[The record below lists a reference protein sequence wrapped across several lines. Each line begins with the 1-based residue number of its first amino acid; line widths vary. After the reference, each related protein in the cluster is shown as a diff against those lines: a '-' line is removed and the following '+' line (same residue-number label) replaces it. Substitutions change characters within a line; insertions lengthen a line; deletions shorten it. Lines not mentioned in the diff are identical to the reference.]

1 MSISLLG
8 GFFILGLL
16 GHALTRKEESHLHP
30 GNGHVMPQ
38 ADPARRRLQS
48 AEDDDEPSMWPSR
61 PLFGSNGGLF
71 SHFDDDAD
79 FGTRFNPATGL
90 PMVGCIDIGGSFY
103 GFSASW
109 SGSERCA
116 CRSSA
121 LRRAASASISP
132 FFSCIASTCLC
143 SVEICSSF

>member
-109 SGSERCA
+109 SGSD
-116 CRSSA
+116 
-121 LRRAASASISP
+121 IG
-132 FFSCIASTCLC
+132 
-143 SVEICSSF
+143 SSFSSFGSDSMFSSDVGSSLSSFGSSSLFD